1 MPCFK
6 PTLPLRT
13 CVVLGI
19 DIVMTALSVVAT
31 YILLHGFGGLI
42 DGRFSEAMILLTVLA
57 LIVYPS
63 YGIYRNHW
71 RYTSITD
78 LSLLAQSAVFLIA
91 MFYGLWWAL
100 CFPEISPATTFP
112 IIHLMT
118 LLFALGGPR
127 VLRRMIADPQFT
139 ARAFAGSST
148 QQKRS
153 ILLVATPD
161 EAEIFIRAQS
171 VMSQDTAFRILGIC
185 DPRGASIGRAIHG
198 VSVIGSPKD
207 LEKILD
213 ELKETPNRLG
223 VSKTGLESL
232 PKNFEEICA
241 RYGLS
246 IGRLP
251 SSGDIGDLN
260 GASQLLKPIAIED
273 VLGRGQQSINLKPVA
288 EMLKGQTVLITGAG
302 GSIGSEIVRQIAGL
316 KPKQII
322 ATDLSELGV
331 YEIERTLKTDF
342 KEVKSTSLIGDVR
355 DKVAMDIIV
364 KKYKP
369 EFIYHAAA
377 LKHVPIVQE
386 QPEHAIVTNITGTR
400 NMAELALTYKAKG
413 FILISTDKAVA
424 PSSLMG
430 ASKRVAEMIVKNMD
444 HKDAKTR
451 FACVRFGNVLGSSG
465 SVVPLFRAQIE
476 RGGPITVTHPDMT
489 RFFMT
494 IREAVGLVLQ
504 TSAFVMDTPKD
515 RGYTYI
521 LDMGRAVKIVDVA
534 NQMIRLAGLTPDKDI
549 KVEFIGLRPG
559 EKLDEELFCGTEK
572 PETIKL
578 KTVSRAKGDV
588 IKDTDLKAL
597 IKAGA
602 MGDKAKIIKAFA
614 TIIDDLQIKA

>member
-1 MPCFK
+1 MRINIPYR
-6 PTLPLRT
+6 TLI
-13 CVVLGI
+13 VLAI
-19 DIVMTALSVVAT
+19 DVMMTALSVVAT
-31 YILLHGFGGLI
+31 YILLHGIKDLVNGQFIEAIVLLI
-42 DGRFSEAMILLTVLA
+42 VLS

-71 RYTSITD
+71 RYASITD

-91 MFYGLWWAL
+91 MFYGLWWSFDMPAL
-100 CFPEISPATTFP
+100 SNATTFP

-127 VLRRMIADPQFT
+127 VLRRMLADPSFFK
-139 ARAFAGSST
+139 RAFATSGNQT
-148 QQKRS
+148 RRT

-171 VMSQDTAFRILGIC
+171 VMGQDTAFHILGIC
-185 DPRGASIGRAIHG
+185 DPKGTSIGRAIHG

-213 ELKETPNRLG
+213 ELGDTPNRLG
-223 VSKTGLESL
+223 VSKTGLEAL
-232 PKNFEEICA
+232 PKNFEGICA
-241 RYGLS
+241 RHGLS

-251 SSGDIGDLN
+251 SSGDVSDLN
-260 GASQLLKPIAIED
+260 GAAALLKPIAIED
-273 VLGRGQQSINLKPVA
+273 VLGRGQNTIDLKPVSG
-288 EMLKGQTVLITGAG
+288 MLKGQVVLVTGAG

-316 KPKQII
+316 KPKMII
-322 ATDLSELGV
+322 ATDLSELAV
-331 YEIERTLKTDF
+331 YQIERTLKTEFPD
-342 KEVKSTSLIGDVR
+342 VPSISLIGDVR
-355 DKVAMDIIV
+355 DKASMEKIV
-364 KKYKP
+364 KAHKP
-369 EFIYHAAA
+369 DFIYHAAA

-386 QPEHAIVTNITGTR
+386 QPEQAIQTNVIGTR
-400 NMAELALTYKAKG
+400 NMAELAIDYKAKG

-430 ASKRVAEMIVKNMD
+430 ASKRVAEMIVKDMD
-444 HKDAKTR
+444 HKDKKTR

-465 SVVPLFRAQIE
+465 SVVPLFRSQIE
-476 RGGPITVTHPDMT
+476 RGGPVTVTHPDMT

-504 TSAFVMDTPKD
+504 TSAFVMETPMD

-521 LDMGRAVKIVDVA
+521 LDMGHPVRIVDVA

-549 KVEFIGLRPG
+549 KVEFVGLRAG
-559 EKLDEELFCGTEK
+559 EKLDEELFCATEA
-572 PETIKL
+572 PEKTKL

-588 IKDTDLKAL
+588 VKDRDLNAL
-597 IKAGA
+597 IKAGGS
-602 MGDKAKIIKAFA
+602 GDKPKIIKAFA